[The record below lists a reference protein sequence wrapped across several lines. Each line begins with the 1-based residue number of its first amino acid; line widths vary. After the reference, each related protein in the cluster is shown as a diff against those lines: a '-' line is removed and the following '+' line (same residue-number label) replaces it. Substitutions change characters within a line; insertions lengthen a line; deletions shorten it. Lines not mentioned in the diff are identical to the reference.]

1 MVRPLASEVGTAG
14 LPRGVGTLSLQTNQS
29 TEMETFIYD
38 HVRTPR
44 GKGKPDGSLHEVTP
58 VWLASQP
65 LVALRERNQ
74 FDTAAVDD
82 VVLGCVVPVGE
93 QGGNVGRMAVLQ
105 ADYAQSVPGLQINR
119 YCGSGLEAVA
129 FAASKVMGGQADLTI
144 GGGVEMMSRVP
155 MGSDG
160 GAWAQDPQL
169 AAKTYFVMQG
179 ISADLLAS
187 LRGYSRADCDAYSAE
202 SHRRA
207 AQAWGEGRFDRSV
220 MTVKDFLGLPLLSRD
235 ETIRP
240 ETTAESLGAL
250 KPAFV
255 EMGQKYGYD
264 SVAMQRYPQVEKIN
278 HVHHAG
284 NSSGIVDGA
293 AAVLLG
299 NAEAGQRLGLKP
311 RARIRAFAA
320 IGSEPTLMLD
330 GPSYAARKALA
341 RAGMQP
347 SDIDLWELN
356 EAFASVVLTMMD
368 ELNIPHDR
376 MNVNGGAIAMGHPL
390 GATGAMILGTALDEL
405 ERTGKQTA
413 LVSLCVAAGMGSA
426 MIIERV

>member
-1 MVRPLASEVGTAG
+1 
-14 LPRGVGTLSLQTNQS
+14 
-29 TEMETFIYD
+29 METFIYD

-58 VWLASQP
+58 VWLASRP
-65 LVALRERNQ
+65 LVALRERNGL
-74 FDTAAVDD
+74 DTRAVDD
-82 VVLGCVVPVGE
+82 VVMGCVVPVGE

-105 ADYAQSVPGLQINR
+105 ADFDQSVPGLQINR

-129 FAASKVMGGQADLTI
+129 FAAAKVMGGQADLTI

-155 MGSDG
+155 MGADG

-187 LRGYSRADCDAYSAE
+187 LRGYSRADCDAYAAE

-207 AQAWGEGRFDRSV
+207 ALAWSENRFAHSIV
-220 MTVKDFLGLPLLSRD
+220 PVQDFIGLTLLDRD

-240 ETTAESLGAL
+240 DTTTESLGAL

-255 EMGQKYGYD
+255 DMGEKYGYD
-264 SVAMQRYPQVEKIN
+264 SVAMQRYPQVERIQ
-278 HVHHAG
+278 HIHHAG

-293 AAVLLG
+293 AAVLVG

-311 RARIRAFAA
+311 CARIRSFAA
-320 IGSEPTLMLD
+320 VGSEPTLMLD
-330 GPSYAARKALA
+330 GPAHAARKALA
-341 RAGMQP
+341 RAGMLP

-356 EAFASVVLTMMD
+356 EAFSSVVLTFMD
-368 ELNIPHDR
+368 ELAIPHDR
-376 MNVNGGAIAMGHPL
+376 INVNGGAIAMGHPL
-390 GATGAMILGTALDEL
+390 GATGAMILGTVLDEL
-405 ERTGKQTA
+405 ERTGKHTA

-426 MIIERV
+426 MVIERV

>member
-1 MVRPLASEVGTAG
+1 
-14 LPRGVGTLSLQTNQS
+14 
-29 TEMETFIYD
+29 MEALIFD

-44 GKGKPDGSLHEVTP
+44 GKGKPDGALHEVTP
-58 VWLASQP
+58 VWLAAQP
-65 LVALRERNQ
+65 LLALRERNQ
-74 FDTAAVDD
+74 LDTSVVDD
-82 VVLGCVVPVGE
+82 VVMGCVVPVGE

-105 ADYAQSVPGLQINR
+105 ADYAQSVAGVQLNR
-119 YCGSGLEAVA
+119 YCGSGLEAVS
-129 FAASKVMGGQADLTI
+129 FAAAKVMAGQADMTI
-144 GGGVEMMSRVP
+144 GAGVEMMSRVP

-169 AAKTYFVMQG
+169 ANKTYFVMQG

-187 LRGYSRADCDAYSAE
+187 LRGHSRRDLDAYSAE

-207 AQAWGEGRFDRSV
+207 AKAWAEGRFDKSV
-220 MTVKDFLGLPLLSRD
+220 VPVKDFLGMTLLEKD

-240 ETTAESLGAL
+240 ETTVESLGAL
-250 KPAFV
+250 KPAFT

-264 SVAMQRYPQVEKIN
+264 SVALQRYPLVEQIQ
-278 HVHHAG
+278 HHHHAG

-293 AAVLLG
+293 AAVLIG
-299 NAEAGQRLGLKP
+299 TAEAGAKQGMKP
-311 RARIRAFAA
+311 RARIRGFAS

-330 GPSYAARKALA
+330 GPSYAARKALERA
-341 RAGMQP
+341 RMQP

-356 EAFASVVLTMMD
+356 EAFATVVLTMME

-390 GATGAMILGTALDEL
+390 GATGAMILGTVLDEL
-405 ERTGKQTA
+405 ERTGKRTA
-413 LVSLCVAAGMGSA
+413 LISLCVAAGMGSA

>member
-1 MVRPLASEVGTAG
+1 
-14 LPRGVGTLSLQTNQS
+14 
-29 TEMETFIYD
+29 MEALIFD

-44 GKGKPDGSLHEVTP
+44 GKGKPDGALHEVTP
-58 VWLASQP
+58 VWLAAQP

-74 FDTAAVDD
+74 LDTAVVDD
-82 VVLGCVVPVGE
+82 VVMGCVVPVGE

-105 ADYAQSVPGLQINR
+105 ADYAQTVAGVQLNR
-119 YCGSGLEAVA
+119 YCGSGLEAVS
-129 FAASKVMGGQADLTI
+129 FAAAKVMSGQADMTV
-144 GGGVEMMSRVP
+144 GAGVEMMSRVP

-169 AAKTYFVMQG
+169 ANKTYFVMQG

-187 LRGYSRADCDAYSAE
+187 LRGHSRRDLDAYSAE

-207 AQAWGEGRFDRSV
+207 ALAWAEGRFDKSV
-220 MTVKDFLGLPLLSRD
+220 VRVKDFLGLTLLEKD

-240 ETTAESLGAL
+240 ETTVDSLGAL
-250 KPAFV
+250 KPAFT

-264 SVAMQRYPQVEKIN
+264 SVALQRYPQVEQI
-278 HVHHAG
+278 HHHHHAG

-293 AAVLLG
+293 AAVLIG
-299 NAEAGQRLGLKP
+299 TAEAGAKQGMKP
-311 RARIRAFAA
+311 RARIRAFAS

-330 GPSYAARKALA
+330 GPSHAARKALA
-341 RAGMQP
+341 RARMQA

-356 EAFASVVLTMMD
+356 EAFATVVLTMME
-368 ELNIPHDR
+368 ELNIPHER

-390 GATGAMILGTALDEL
+390 GATGAMILGTVLDEL
-405 ERTGKQTA
+405 ECTGKRTA
-413 LVSLCVAAGMGSA
+413 LISLCVAAGMGSA

>member
-1 MVRPLASEVGTAG
+1 
-14 LPRGVGTLSLQTNQS
+14 
-29 TEMETFIYD
+29 METLIYD

-58 VWLASQP
+58 VWLASRP
-65 LVALRERNQ
+65 LVALKERNQ
-74 FDTAAVDD
+74 LDTAAIDD
-82 VVLGCVVPVGE
+82 VVMGCVMPVGE
-93 QGGNVGRMAVLQ
+93 QGGNIARMAVLQ
-105 ADYAQSVPGLQINR
+105 AGYDQQVPALQINR

-129 FAASKVMGGQADLTI
+129 FAASKVMAGQADLAI

-155 MGSDG
+155 MGADG
-160 GAWAQDPQL
+160 GAWAQDPQV

-179 ISADLLAS
+179 ISADLLSS
-187 LRGYSRADCDAYSAE
+187 LRGHSRNDVDAYSAE

-207 AQAWGEGRFDRSV
+207 HRAWTEGRFDGAV
-220 MTVKDFLGLPLLSRD
+220 VPVQDFLGLTLLSRD

-240 ETTAESLGAL
+240 ETSTETLLQL
-250 KPAFV
+250 KPAFTD
-255 EMGQKYGYD
+255 MGEKYGYD
-264 SVAMQRYPQVEKIN
+264 SVAMQRYPQVEKI
-278 HVHHAG
+278 HHIHHAG

-293 AAVLLG
+293 AAVLVG
-299 NAEAGQRLGLKP
+299 NAQIGSQLGLKP
-311 RARIRAFAA
+311 RARIRSFAA

-330 GPSYAARKALA
+330 GPSFAARKALA
-341 RAGMQP
+341 RAGMQA

-356 EAFASVVLTMMD
+356 EAFASVVLTMME

-405 ERTGKQTA
+405 ERSGRQTA

>member
-1 MVRPLASEVGTAG
+1 
-14 LPRGVGTLSLQTNQS
+14 
-29 TEMETFIYD
+29 MEALIFD

-44 GKGKPDGSLHEVTP
+44 GKGKPDGALHEVTP
-58 VWLASQP
+58 VWLAAQP
-65 LVALRERNQ
+65 LLALRERNQ
-74 FDTAAVDD
+74 LDTSVVDD
-82 VVLGCVVPVGE
+82 VVMGCVVPVGE

-105 ADYAQSVPGLQINR
+105 ADYAQSVAGVQLNR
-119 YCGSGLEAVA
+119 YCGSGLEAVS
-129 FAASKVMGGQADLTI
+129 FAAAKVMAGQADMTI
-144 GGGVEMMSRVP
+144 GAGVEMMSRVP

-169 AAKTYFVMQG
+169 ANKTYFVMQG

-187 LRGYSRADCDAYSAE
+187 LRGHSRRDLDAYSAE

-207 AQAWGEGRFDRSV
+207 AKAWAEGRFDKSV
-220 MTVKDFLGLPLLSRD
+220 VPVKDFLGMTLLEKD

-240 ETTAESLGAL
+240 ETTVESLGTL
-250 KPAFV
+250 KPAFT

-264 SVAMQRYPQVEKIN
+264 SVALQRYPQVEQIQ
-278 HVHHAG
+278 HHHHAG

-293 AAVLLG
+293 AAVLIG
-299 NAEAGQRLGLKP
+299 TAEAGAKQGMKP
-311 RARIRAFAA
+311 RARIRGFAS

-330 GPSYAARKALA
+330 GPSYAARKALERA
-341 RAGMQP
+341 RMQP

-356 EAFASVVLTMMD
+356 EAFATVVLTMME

-390 GATGAMILGTALDEL
+390 GATGAMILGTVLDEL
-405 ERTGKQTA
+405 ERTGKRTA
-413 LVSLCVAAGMGSA
+413 LISLCVAAGMGSA

>member
-1 MVRPLASEVGTAG
+1 
-14 LPRGVGTLSLQTNQS
+14 
-29 TEMETFIYD
+29 MEALIFD

-44 GKGKPDGSLHEVTP
+44 GKGKPDGALHEVTP
-58 VWLASQP
+58 VWLAAQP
-65 LVALRERNQ
+65 LAALRERNQ
-74 FDTAAVDD
+74 LDTSVVDD
-82 VVLGCVVPVGE
+82 VVMGCVVPVGE

-105 ADYAQSVPGLQINR
+105 ADFAQSVAGVQLNR
-119 YCGSGLEAVA
+119 YCGSGLEAVS
-129 FAASKVMGGQADLTI
+129 FAAAKVMAGQADMTI
-144 GGGVEMMSRVP
+144 GAGVEMMSRVP

-169 AAKTYFVMQG
+169 ASKTYFVMQG

-187 LRGYSRADCDAYSAE
+187 LRGHSRRDLDAYSAE

-207 AQAWGEGRFDRSV
+207 ARAWAEGRFDQSV
-220 MTVKDFLGLPLLSRD
+220 VPVKDFLGMTLLEKD

-240 ETTAESLGAL
+240 ETTVDSLGAL
-250 KPAFV
+250 RPAFT

-264 SVAMQRYPQVEKIN
+264 SVALQRYPQVEQI
-278 HVHHAG
+278 HHHHHAG

-293 AAVLLG
+293 AAVLIG
-299 NAEAGQRLGLKP
+299 TAEAGAKQGMKP
-311 RARIRAFAA
+311 RARIRGFAS

-341 RAGMQP
+341 RARMQP

-356 EAFASVVLTMMD
+356 EAFATVVLTMME

-376 MNVNGGAIAMGHPL
+376 MNVNGGSIAMGHPL
-390 GATGAMILGTALDEL
+390 GATGAMILGTVLDEL
-405 ERTGKQTA
+405 ERTGKRTA
-413 LVSLCVAAGMGSA
+413 LISLCVAAGMGSA

>member
-1 MVRPLASEVGTAG
+1 MNTYI
-14 LPRGVGTLSLQTNQS
+14 
-29 TEMETFIYD
+29 FD

-44 GKGKPDGSLHEVTP
+44 GKGRPDGSLHEVTP

-65 LVALRERNQ
+65 LVALRERNGL
-74 FDTAAVDD
+74 DTRAVDD
-82 VVLGCVVPVGE
+82 VVMGCVVPVGE
-93 QGGNVGRMAVLQ
+93 QGGNIARMAVLQ
-105 ADYAQSVPGLQINR
+105 ADYDQTVPALQINR

-129 FAASKVMGGQADLTI
+129 FAAAKVMGRQADLAI
-144 GGGVEMMSRVP
+144 GGGIEMMSRVP
-155 MGSDG
+155 MGADG
-160 GAWAQDPQL
+160 GAWAQDPQV
-169 AAKTYFVMQG
+169 AFKNYFVMQG

-187 LRGYSRADCDAYSAE
+187 LRGHSRSDVDAYSAE

-207 AQAWGEGRFDRSV
+207 ARAWSEGRFAKSV
-220 MTVKDFLGLPLLSRD
+220 IPVKDFLGLTLLEQD

-240 ETTAESLGAL
+240 QTTVETLAQL

-264 SVAMQRYPQVEKIN
+264 SVALQRYPQVEKIE
-278 HVHHAG
+278 HIHHAG

-293 AAVLLG
+293 AAVLVG
-299 NAEAGQRLGLKP
+299 NLEAGVRLGLKP
-311 RARIRAFAA
+311 RARIVSFAA

-330 GPSYAARKALA
+330 GPSHAARKALA
-341 RAGMQP
+341 RAGMQA

-356 EAFASVVLTMMD
+356 EAFASVVLTMME
-368 ELNIPHDR
+368 ELDIPHER

-390 GATGAMILGTALDEL
+390 GATGAMILGTVLDEL
-405 ERTGKQTA
+405 ERTGKKTA

-426 MIIERV
+426 MVIERI

>member
-1 MVRPLASEVGTAG
+1 
-14 LPRGVGTLSLQTNQS
+14 
-29 TEMETFIYD
+29 METLIYD

-58 VWLASQP
+58 VWLASRP
-65 LVALRERNQ
+65 LVALKERNQ
-74 FDTAAVDD
+74 LDTTAIDD
-82 VVLGCVVPVGE
+82 VVMGCVMPVGE
-93 QGGNVGRMAVLQ
+93 QGGNIARMAVLQ
-105 ADYAQSVPGLQINR
+105 ADYDQQVPALQINR

-129 FAASKVMGGQADLTI
+129 FAASKVMAGQADLAI

-155 MGSDG
+155 MGADG
-160 GAWAQDPQL
+160 GAWAQDPQV

-179 ISADLLAS
+179 ISADLLSS
-187 LRGYSRADCDAYSAE
+187 LRGHSRSDVDAYSAE

-207 AQAWGEGRFDRSV
+207 HRAWAEGRFDGAV
-220 MTVKDFLGLPLLSRD
+220 VPVKDFLGLTLLSRD

-240 ETTAESLGAL
+240 DTSTETLSQL
-250 KPAFV
+250 KPAFTD
-255 EMGQKYGYD
+255 MGEKYGYD
-264 SVAMQRYPQVEKIN
+264 SVAMQRYPQVEKI
-278 HVHHAG
+278 HHIHHAG

-293 AAVLLG
+293 AAVLVG
-299 NAEAGQRLGLKP
+299 NAQIGKQLGLKA

-330 GPSYAARKALA
+330 GPSFAARKALA
-341 RAGMQP
+341 RAGMQA

-356 EAFASVVLTMMD
+356 EAFASVVLTMME

-390 GATGAMILGTALDEL
+390 GATGAMILGTVLDEL
-405 ERTGKQTA
+405 ERSGRQTA

>member
-1 MVRPLASEVGTAG
+1 
-14 LPRGVGTLSLQTNQS
+14 
-29 TEMETFIYD
+29 METLIYD

-58 VWLASQP
+58 VWLASRP
-65 LVALRERNQ
+65 LVALKERNQ
-74 FDTAAVDD
+74 LDTAAIDD
-82 VVLGCVVPVGE
+82 VVMGCVMPVGE
-93 QGGNVGRMAVLQ
+93 QGGNIARMAVLQ
-105 ADYAQSVPGLQINR
+105 ADYDQQVPALQINR

-129 FAASKVMGGQADLTI
+129 FAASKVMAGQAGLAI

-155 MGSDG
+155 MGADG
-160 GAWAQDPQL
+160 GAWAQDPQV

-179 ISADLLAS
+179 ISADLLSS
-187 LRGYSRADCDAYSAE
+187 LRGHSRNDVDAYSAE

-207 AQAWGEGRFDRSV
+207 HRAWTEGRFDGAV
-220 MTVKDFLGLPLLSRD
+220 VPVQDFLGLTLLSRD

-240 ETTAESLGAL
+240 ETSTEALLQL
-250 KPAFV
+250 KPAFTD
-255 EMGQKYGYD
+255 MGEKYGYD
-264 SVAMQRYPQVEKIN
+264 SVAMQRYPQVEKI
-278 HVHHAG
+278 HHIHHAG

-293 AAVLLG
+293 AAVLVG
-299 NAEAGQRLGLKP
+299 NAQIGSQLGLKP
-311 RARIRAFAA
+311 RARIRSFAA

-330 GPSYAARKALA
+330 GPSFAARKALA
-341 RAGMQP
+341 RAGMQA

-356 EAFASVVLTMMD
+356 EAFASVVLTMME

-405 ERTGKQTA
+405 ERSGRQTA

>member
-1 MVRPLASEVGTAG
+1 
-14 LPRGVGTLSLQTNQS
+14 
-29 TEMETFIYD
+29 MEAFIFD

-44 GKGKPDGSLHEVTP
+44 GKGRPDGSLHEVTP
-58 VWLASQP
+58 VWLASRP
-65 LVALRERNQ
+65 LAALSERNQ
-74 FDTAAVDD
+74 LDTTALDD
-82 VVLGCVVPVGE
+82 VVMGCVVPVGE
-93 QGGNVGRMAVLQ
+93 QGGNIARMAVLQ
-105 ADYAQSVPGLQINR
+105 AEYAQSVPALQINR

-129 FAASKVMGGQADLTI
+129 FAASKVMAGQADLTI
-144 GGGVEMMSRVP
+144 GGGIESMSRVP

-169 AAKTYFVMQG
+169 AFKTYFVMQG

-187 LRGYSRADCDAYSAE
+187 LRGHSRRDVDAYSAE

-207 AQAWGEGRFDRSV
+207 AQAWSEGRFDGSV
-220 MTVKDFLGLPLLSRD
+220 VPVKDFLGLTMLERD

-240 ETTAESLGAL
+240 QTTVESLAAL
-250 KPAFV
+250 KPAFT
-255 EMGQKYGYD
+255 EMGQQYGYD
-264 SVAMQRYPQVEKIN
+264 SVALQRYPQVEKID
-278 HVHHAG
+278 HIHHAG

-299 NAEAGQRLGLKP
+299 SAEAGARLGLKA
-311 RARIRAFAA
+311 RARIRSFAA

-330 GPSYAARKALA
+330 GPSSAARKALA
-341 RAGMQP
+341 RAGMQA

-356 EAFASVVLTMMD
+356 EAFASVVLTMMED
-368 ELNIPHDR
+368 LSIPHDR
-376 MNVNGGAIAMGHPL
+376 INVNGGAIAMGHPL

-413 LVSLCVAAGMGSA
+413 LVSLCVAAGMASA
-426 MIIERV
+426 MVIERV

>member
-1 MVRPLASEVGTAG
+1 
-14 LPRGVGTLSLQTNQS
+14 
-29 TEMETFIYD
+29 MEALIFD

-44 GKGKPDGSLHEVTP
+44 GKGKPDGALHEVTP
-58 VWLASQP
+58 VWLAAQP

-74 FDTAAVDD
+74 LDTSVVDD
-82 VVLGCVVPVGE
+82 VVMGCVVPVGE

-105 ADYAQSVPGLQINR
+105 ADYAQTVAGVQLNR
-119 YCGSGLEAVA
+119 YCGSGLEAVS
-129 FAASKVMGGQADLTI
+129 FAAAKVMSGQADMTI
-144 GGGVEMMSRVP
+144 GAGVEMMSRVP

-169 AAKTYFVMQG
+169 ANKTYFVMQG

-187 LRGYSRADCDAYSAE
+187 LRGHSRRDLDAYSAE

-207 AQAWGEGRFDRSV
+207 AQAWAEGRFDKSV
-220 MTVKDFLGLPLLSRD
+220 VPVKDFLGLTLLEKD

-240 ETTAESLGAL
+240 ETTVDSLGAL
-250 KPAFV
+250 KPAFTD
-255 EMGQKYGYD
+255 MGQKYGYD
-264 SVAMQRYPQVEKIN
+264 SVALQRYPQVEQI
-278 HVHHAG
+278 HHHHHAG

-293 AAVLLG
+293 AAVLIG
-299 NAEAGQRLGLKP
+299 TAEAGAMQGMKP
-311 RARIRAFAA
+311 RARIRAFAS

-330 GPSYAARKALA
+330 GPSHAARKALA
-341 RAGMQP
+341 RARMQA

-356 EAFASVVLTMMD
+356 EAFATVVLTMME

-390 GATGAMILGTALDEL
+390 GATGAMILGTVLDEL
-405 ERTGKQTA
+405 ERTGKRTA
-413 LVSLCVAAGMGSA
+413 LISLCVAAGMGSA

>member
-1 MVRPLASEVGTAG
+1 
-14 LPRGVGTLSLQTNQS
+14 
-29 TEMETFIYD
+29 MEALIFD

-44 GKGKPDGSLHEVTP
+44 GKGKPDGALHEVTP
-58 VWLASQP
+58 VWLAAQP
-65 LVALRERNQ
+65 LVALRDRNQ
-74 FDTAAVDD
+74 LDTSVVDD
-82 VVLGCVVPVGE
+82 VVMGCVVPVGE

-105 ADYAQSVPGLQINR
+105 ADYAQSVAGVQLNR
-119 YCGSGLEAVA
+119 YCGSGLEAVS
-129 FAASKVMGGQADLTI
+129 FAAAKVMAGQADMTI
-144 GGGVEMMSRVP
+144 GAGVEMMSRVP

-169 AAKTYFVMQG
+169 ANKTYFVMQG

-187 LRGYSRADCDAYSAE
+187 LRGHSRQDLDAYSAE

-207 AQAWGEGRFDRSV
+207 AKAWAEGRFDKSV
-220 MTVKDFLGLPLLSRD
+220 VPVKDFLGMTLLEKD

-240 ETTAESLGAL
+240 ETTADSLAVL
-250 KPAFV
+250 KPAFT

-264 SVAMQRYPQVEKIN
+264 SVALQRYPQVEQI
-278 HVHHAG
+278 HHHHHAG

-293 AAVLLG
+293 AAVLIG
-299 NAEAGQRLGLKP
+299 TAEAGARQGMKP
-311 RARIRAFAA
+311 RARIRSFAS

-330 GPSYAARKALA
+330 GPSYAARKALERA
-341 RAGMQP
+341 RMQA

-356 EAFASVVLTMMD
+356 EAFATVVLTMME

-390 GATGAMILGTALDEL
+390 GATGAMILGTVLDEL
-405 ERTGKQTA
+405 ERTGKRTA
-413 LVSLCVAAGMGSA
+413 LISLCVAAGMGSA

>member
-1 MVRPLASEVGTAG
+1 
-14 LPRGVGTLSLQTNQS
+14 
-29 TEMETFIYD
+29 MEALIFD

-44 GKGKPDGSLHEVTP
+44 GKGKPDGALHEVTP
-58 VWLASQP
+58 VWLAAQP

-74 FDTAAVDD
+74 LDTSVVDD
-82 VVLGCVVPVGE
+82 VVMGCVVPVGE

-105 ADYAQSVPGLQINR
+105 ADYAQTVAGVQLNR
-119 YCGSGLEAVA
+119 YCGSGLEAVS
-129 FAASKVMGGQADLTI
+129 FAAAKVMSGQADMTI
-144 GGGVEMMSRVP
+144 GAGVEMMSRVP

-160 GAWAQDPQL
+160 GAWAQDPQV
-169 AAKTYFVMQG
+169 ANKTYFVMQG

-187 LRGYSRADCDAYSAE
+187 LRGHSRRDLDAYSAE

-207 AQAWGEGRFDRSV
+207 AQAWGEGRFDKSV
-220 MTVKDFLGLPLLSRD
+220 VPVKDFLGMTLLEKD

-240 ETTAESLGAL
+240 ETTVDSLGAL
-250 KPAFV
+250 KPAFI

-264 SVAMQRYPQVEKIN
+264 SVALQRYPQVEQI
-278 HVHHAG
+278 HHHHHAG

-293 AAVLLG
+293 AAVLIG
-299 NAEAGQRLGLKP
+299 TAEAGAKQGMKP
-311 RARIRAFAA
+311 RARIRSFAS

-330 GPSYAARKALA
+330 GPAHAARKALA
-341 RAGMQP
+341 RAQMQA

-356 EAFASVVLTMMD
+356 EAFATVVLTMME

-390 GATGAMILGTALDEL
+390 GATGAMIIGTVLDEL
-405 ERTGKQTA
+405 ERTGKRTA
-413 LVSLCVAAGMGSA
+413 LISLCVAAGMGSA

>member
-1 MVRPLASEVGTAG
+1 
-14 LPRGVGTLSLQTNQS
+14 
-29 TEMETFIYD
+29 METLIYD

-58 VWLASQP
+58 VWLASRP
-65 LVALRERNQ
+65 LVALKERNQ
-74 FDTAAVDD
+74 LDTAAIDD
-82 VVLGCVVPVGE
+82 VVMGCVMPVGE
-93 QGGNVGRMAVLQ
+93 QGGNIARMAVLQ
-105 ADYAQSVPGLQINR
+105 ADYDQQVPALQINR

-129 FAASKVMGGQADLTI
+129 FAASKVMAGQADLAV

-155 MGSDG
+155 MGADG
-160 GAWAQDPQL
+160 GAWAQDPQV

-179 ISADLLAS
+179 ISADLLSS
-187 LRGYSRADCDAYSAE
+187 LRGHSRNDVDAYSAE
-202 SHRRA
+202 SHHRA
-207 AQAWGEGRFDRSV
+207 HRAWAEGRFDGAV
-220 MTVKDFLGLPLLSRD
+220 IPVKDFLGLTLLSRD

-240 ETTAESLGAL
+240 DTSTETLSQL
-250 KPAFV
+250 KPAFTD
-255 EMGQKYGYD
+255 MGEKYGYD
-264 SVAMQRYPQVEKIN
+264 SVAMQRYPQVEKI
-278 HVHHAG
+278 HHIHHAG

-293 AAVLLG
+293 AAVLVG
-299 NAEAGQRLGLKP
+299 NAQIGKQLGLKA

-330 GPSYAARKALA
+330 GPSFAARKALA
-341 RAGMQP
+341 RAGMQA

-356 EAFASVVLTMMD
+356 EAFASVVLTMME

-390 GATGAMILGTALDEL
+390 GATGAMILGTVLDEL
-405 ERTGKQTA
+405 ERSGRQTA

>member
-1 MVRPLASEVGTAG
+1 
-14 LPRGVGTLSLQTNQS
+14 
-29 TEMETFIYD
+29 MEALIFD

-44 GKGKPDGSLHEVTP
+44 GKGKPDGALHEVTP
-58 VWLASQP
+58 VWLAAQP
-65 LVALRERNQ
+65 LVALRDRNQ
-74 FDTAAVDD
+74 LDTSVVDD
-82 VVLGCVVPVGE
+82 VVMGCVVPVGE

-105 ADYAQSVPGLQINR
+105 ADYAQSVAGVQLNR
-119 YCGSGLEAVA
+119 YCGSGLEAVS
-129 FAASKVMGGQADLTI
+129 FAAAKVMAGQADMTI
-144 GGGVEMMSRVP
+144 GAGVEMMSRVP

-169 AAKTYFVMQG
+169 ANKTYFVMQG

-187 LRGYSRADCDAYSAE
+187 LRGHSRRDLDAYSAE
-202 SHRRA
+202 SHQRA
-207 AQAWGEGRFDRSV
+207 AKAWAEGRFDKSV
-220 MTVKDFLGLPLLSRD
+220 VPVKDFLGMTLLEKD

-240 ETTAESLGAL
+240 ETTADSLAAL
-250 KPAFV
+250 KPAFT

-264 SVAMQRYPQVEKIN
+264 SVALQRYPQVEQI
-278 HVHHAG
+278 HHHHHAG

-293 AAVLLG
+293 AAVLIG
-299 NAEAGQRLGLKP
+299 TAEAGARQGIKP
-311 RARIRAFAA
+311 RARIRSFAS

-330 GPSYAARKALA
+330 GPSYAARKALERA
-341 RAGMQP
+341 RMQA

-356 EAFASVVLTMMD
+356 EAFATVVLTMME

-390 GATGAMILGTALDEL
+390 GATGAMILGTVLDEL
-405 ERTGKQTA
+405 ERTGKRTA
-413 LVSLCVAAGMGSA
+413 LISLCVAAGMGSA